1 MKICFVHRHYPPVG
15 GGGIC
20 TYIATLARGL
30 VREGHTVHVIARAE
44 SGADRVEDDHGV
56 VVHRL
61 APLSASPFWNRTW
74 KVVGHG
80 IRKVTGRFVNRLW
93 ASRRI
98 GEKIEEL
105 NDHREIDLVE
115 SAEWEAELL
124 WYLRHSKDRVPTVIK
139 LHGPME
145 IIREVNRMKKD
156 RAFDCLAEWEKEQ
169 TLKADFVSSPSRHLA
184 EEMARRWG
192 LRLDRIEIIPY
203 PIDTDQFSP
212 GANDLEL
219 DRPTVLYVGRLEKN
233 KGTDVLF
240 EAIPS
245 VLESFP
251 RARFRFIGSDT
262 PTGEGG
268 GSFQEQLF
276 EGLPKELHAS
286 VEMVGAIPHDRLIDE
301 YRQATLFVI
310 PSLFDNFPN
319 TCLEAM
325 SCGSAIV
332 GSDTGGIR
340 EMLDGGK
347 CGSLFPPGD
356 SNRLAECL
364 IGLLQAPDR
373 LKELGEK
380 ARSRAV
386 SEYSLDTILERTV
399 DYYERMVGVNRS

>member
-1 MKICFVHRHYPPVG
+1 
-15 GGGIC
+15 
-20 TYIATLARGL
+20 
-30 VREGHTVHVIARAE
+30 
-44 SGADRVEDDHGV
+44 
-56 VVHRL
+56 
-61 APLSASPFWNRTW
+61 
-74 KVVGHG
+74 
-80 IRKVTGRFVNRLW
+80 
-93 ASRRI
+93 
-98 GEKIEEL
+98 
-105 NDHREIDLVE
+105 HREIDLVE

-276 EGLPKELHAS
+276 EGLPKDLHTS
-286 VEMVGAIPHDRLIDE
+286 VQMVGAIPHDRLIDE

-340 EMLDGGK
+340 EMLDDGK

-364 IGLLQAPDR
+364 IGLLQDPDR

-386 SEYSLDTILERTV
+386 REYSLDTILERTV
-399 DYYERMVGVNRS
+399 DYYERMVGVIRS